1 MNYKGKEIKDL
12 EYSVS
17 KLTSSAIKFNYCSID
32 TDDIEINIEPE
43 QLLKELSQLVNQAI
57 ASGTLK
63 PGLSRFGAK
72 IDDDNDELTPFLTTY
87 FPETD
92 EQRDARIKKEKQ
104 KIDRLN
110 EADEY
115 VKWLNIEEAIKL
127 LESNGYRVENK
138 NQTEE

>member
-1 MNYKGKEIKDL
+1 MIYKEKEIKDL

-17 KLTSSAIKFNYCSID
+17 KLTAPAIKFTYCSIS
-32 TDDIEINIEPE
+32 TDDVELHIEPE
-43 QLLKELSQLVNQAI
+43 QLLKVLSQLVNQAI

-92 EQRDARIKKEKQ
+92 EQREERIKKEKQ
-104 KIDRLN
+104 KIDRLKSA
-110 EADEY
+110 EEY

>member
-1 MNYKGKEIKDL
+1 MIYKGKEIKDL

-17 KLTSSAIKFNYCSID
+17 KLTSSAIKFTYCSIN
-32 TDDIEINIEPE
+32 TDDIELHIEPE
-43 QLLKELSQLVNQAI
+43 QLLKILSQLVSQAI
-57 ASGTLK
+57 ANGTLK

-110 EADEY
+110 EAEEY

-138 NQTEE
+138 NQIEE